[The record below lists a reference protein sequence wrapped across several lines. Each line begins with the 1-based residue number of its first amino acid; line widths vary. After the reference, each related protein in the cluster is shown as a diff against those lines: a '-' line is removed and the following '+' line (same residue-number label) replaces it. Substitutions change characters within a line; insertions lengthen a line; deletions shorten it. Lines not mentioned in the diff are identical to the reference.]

1 MNTLQQG
8 FAPVV
13 YDDFIEKALKEI
25 EGLLQGSYQLSQRA
39 ICLLLLQEDEEIHEL
54 IKKREPDNYR
64 RVKILVK
71 ETKEKFNQP
80 ISYIIAMK
88 RQETAKELLNHAVS
102 KMAVSGWTLSELISR
117 ITVHPLTGIP
127 ILLLVLYFGLYK
139 FVGIFGGGTV
149 VDFLEGT
156 VFVSYI
162 NPWVNRL
169 VEASIPW
176 PVVQDLLAHDYGII
190 TLGVRYAVAL
200 VLPIVATFFIF
211 FSVIEDSGYLPRLAL
226 LMDWIFKKIGLN
238 GRAVIP
244 ITLGFG
250 CGTMATLV
258 CRTLETRRER
268 IIATLLLALAIP
280 CSAQLGLI
288 LALLSGRPGALAVWI
303 ASVALIFLLVGFLTN
318 KLLPGTAPSFYIEVP
333 PIRLPSLSNVLV
345 KTYTRLQWYFLEVL
359 PLFILASILIWLGKI
374 TGLFDVVIEILE
386 PVVRLIGL
394 PEQAAVAFL
403 FGFFRRDYGVA
414 GLYDLHQAGLL
425 SGIQLAVAA
434 VVLTLFVPCIAQFS
448 IMVKERGLLTAL
460 AIGAFIFPFAF
471 FAGYLLNQL
480 LGVVGVIL

>member
-1 MNTLQQG
+1 VNTLQQG

-39 ICLLLLQEDEEIHEL
+39 IGLLLLQEDEEIHEL

-88 RQETAKELLNHAVS
+88 KQETAKELLNHAVS

-200 VLPIVATFFIF
+200 VLPIVATFLF
-211 FSVIEDSGYLPRLAL
+211 FFPL
-226 LMDWIFKKIGLN
+226 LKT
-238 GRAVIP
+238 A
-244 ITLGFG
+244 
-250 CGTMATLV
+250 GT
-258 CRTLETRRER
+258 CRGW
-268 IIATLLLALAIP
+268 P
-280 CSAQLGLI
+280 C
-288 LALLSGRPGALAVWI
+288 
-303 ASVALIFLLVGFLTN
+303 
-318 KLLPGTAPSFYIEVP
+318 
-333 PIRLPSLSNVLV
+333 
-345 KTYTRLQWYFLEVL
+345 
-359 PLFILASILIWLGKI
+359 
-374 TGLFDVVIEILE
+374 
-386 PVVRLIGL
+386 
-394 PEQAAVAFL
+394 
-403 FGFFRRDYGVA
+403 
-414 GLYDLHQAGLL
+414 
-425 SGIQLAVAA
+425 
-434 VVLTLFVPCIAQFS
+434 
-448 IMVKERGLLTAL
+448 
-460 AIGAFIFPFAF
+460 
-471 FAGYLLNQL
+471 
-480 LGVVGVIL
+480 